1 MQVIRKST
9 ILFLCL
15 TCLLVSGCIYTN
27 IQIPLTREFD
37 KTEVGVKTG
46 QSSYYSILGLVAWG
60 DAGAKAA
67 AENGGLKVIKHA
79 DTKIFQILLGLYYK
93 QTTIV
98 YGE

>member
-1 MQVIRKST
+1 MRKSG

-15 TCLLVSGCIYTN
+15 TFLLISGCIYYN
-27 IQIPLTREFD
+27 VQSPLTREFD

-46 QSSYYSILGLVAWG
+46 QSSCYSILWLVAWG

-67 AENGGLKVIKHA
+67 ADNGGLRVIKHA
-79 DTKIFQILLGLYYK
+79 DTKNFGILLGLYH
-93 QTTIV
+93 QTTTIV